1 MKTVNDYKQ
10 ATKNYGEHWDVA
22 FRCFVDDFRVASD
35 TSSVLADPLL
45 PDSPQ
50 IDALFASTIEAL
62 CDEKGIDPPAWV
74 WSVPGLQEPW
84 FVCGLEGYKAVL
96 IAESPVQ
103 FRRRL
108 VFVSRDFL
116 SRV

>member
-10 ATKNYGEHWDVA
+10 TTKSYGEYWDVA
-22 FRCFVDDFRVASD
+22 FRCFVDDFRAAPD
-35 TSSVLADPLL
+35 TSVLEEPLSL
-45 PDSPQ
+45 DTLH

-62 CDEKGIDPPAWV
+62 CDEKGIEPPAWV
-74 WSVPGLQEPW
+74 WAVPGLQEPW
-84 FVCGLEGYKAVL
+84 FVCGLEGYKAIL

-108 VFVSRDFL
+108 IFVSRDFL
-116 SRV
+116 KRV